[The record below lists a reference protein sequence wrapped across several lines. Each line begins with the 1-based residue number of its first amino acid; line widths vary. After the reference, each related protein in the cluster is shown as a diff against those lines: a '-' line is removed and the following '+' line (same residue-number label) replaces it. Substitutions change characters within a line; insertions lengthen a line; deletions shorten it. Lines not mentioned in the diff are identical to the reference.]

1 MARNADIRLYLVK
14 QFPYATLS
22 DFLAAAEQIE
32 KGINQ
37 TLTGGFTLPST
48 FAAIDF
54 IKYMGDTKSMGFTVR
69 TPTKFTNELGDMEFT
84 IASLAAF
91 IDELRVLVHLRNMGG
106 VNFGQVVIPPDGDIM
121 YSFGN
126 EGDMYNIFSAEL
138 FSCLTRRFQNR
149 GRRGCDNDYHFELKF
164 PLDLVPVNVS
174 IKDINFKDDKV
185 YFRLFIDTE
194 IMHNALGGQ
203 YVFTAPVINGQI
215 PVDIKRPKPVITL
228 HKNPEVDVEPK
239 TRIQEAIER
248 LDNKIVTKIPERQSF
263 LKRFINKF
271 F

>member
-14 QFPYATLS
+14 QFPYASLR

-32 KGINQ
+32 KGIKQ

-54 IKYMGDTKSMGFTVR
+54 IKYMGDSKSMGFTVR

-84 IASLAAF
+84 VASLAAF
-91 IDELRVLVHLRNMGG
+91 IDELKVMVFLRDMGG
-106 VNFGQVVIPPDGDIM
+106 ANFGQVVIPPNDDIM
-121 YSFGN
+121 YSFGH
-126 EGDMYNIFSAEL
+126 ESDMYNIFNAEL

-174 IKDINFKDDKV
+174 IKDISFRDDKV

-203 YVFTAPVINGQI
+203 YVFTAPVNNGQI
-215 PVDIKRPKPVITL
+215 HVDIKRPKPVITL
-228 HKNPEVDVEPK
+228 HRSPEIDVTPTPIVVE
-239 TRIQEAIER
+239 TM
-248 LDNKIVTKIPERQSF
+248 NKDVLAKVEEQKVGL